1 MPEGTAKDLDPI
13 VHAPVRLAV
22 LSILSTVKDAGFD
35 FLRDSTGTTD
45 GNISSHLSRLEAAG
59 YVKIRKGFEGK
70 KPRTT
75 VSITRRG
82 RSAFMAYLDRLEG
95 IIGKPLEERRR

>member
-1 MPEGTAKDLDPI
+1 MPDGKAKGLDPI

-22 LSILSTVKDAGFD
+22 LSILATVEDAGFD
-35 FLRDSTGTTD
+35 FLRDAAGTTD
-45 GNISSHLSRLEAAG
+45 GNLSSHLSRLESSG

-82 RSAFMAYLDRLEG
+82 RAAFMAYLDRLET
-95 IIGKPLEERRR
+95 IIGGPLKERKA